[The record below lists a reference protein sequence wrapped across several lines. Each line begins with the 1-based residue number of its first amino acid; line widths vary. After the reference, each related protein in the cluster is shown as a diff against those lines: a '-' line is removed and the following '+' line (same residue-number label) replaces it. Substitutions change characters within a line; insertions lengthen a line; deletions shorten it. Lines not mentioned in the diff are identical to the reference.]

1 MTLLLT
7 TLLPALL
14 PVIIDLFKGG
24 LSKIIGIPTAEPMN
38 FNERLEEKK
47 LDIEKLKALA
57 TLDKP
62 NANISQWVAD
72 LRASFRYIAV
82 GVIVLAGIVY
92 NFLPEA
98 SQNPD
103 SLNSLNQLMASATFF
118 IIGDRV
124 YLGLKHLK

>member
-1 MTLLLT
+1 MSLILT

-14 PVIIDLFKGG
+14 PVIIDLFKGSF
-24 LSKIIGIPTAEPMN
+24 SKIIGIPTGEPMN

-57 TLDKP
+57 ALDKP

-82 GVIVLAGIVY
+82 GVIVLAAIIY
-92 NFLPEA
+92 NFLPQGYQSA
-98 SQNPD
+98 VA
-103 SLNSLNQLMASATFF
+103 LNYLNQLGASATFF

>member
-1 MTLLLT
+1 MSLILT

-14 PVIIDLFKGG
+14 PVVIDMVKVGW
-24 LSKIIGIPTAEPMN
+24 SKIIGIPTGEPMN
-38 FNERLEEKK
+38 FNERLEEKR

-62 NANISQWVAD
+62 SGNISQWVAD

-82 GVIVLAGIVY
+82 GVIVLAAITY
-92 NFLPEA
+92 NFLPEGY
-98 SQNPD
+98 QNPIG
-103 SLNSLNQLMASATFF
+103 LNYLNQLGASATFF

>member
-1 MTLLLT
+1 MSLILT

-14 PVIIDLFKGG
+14 PVIIDMVKVGW
-24 LSKIIGIPTAEPMN
+24 SKIIGVPTGEPMT
-38 FNERLEEKK
+38 FNERLEEKR

-57 TLDKP
+57 GLDKP
-62 NANISQWVAD
+62 TGNISQWVAD

-82 GVIVLAGIVY
+82 GVIVLAAIVY
-92 NFLPEA
+92 NFLPE
-98 SQNPD
+98 SYQN
-103 SLNSLNQLMASATFF
+103 SVALNYLNQLGASATFF